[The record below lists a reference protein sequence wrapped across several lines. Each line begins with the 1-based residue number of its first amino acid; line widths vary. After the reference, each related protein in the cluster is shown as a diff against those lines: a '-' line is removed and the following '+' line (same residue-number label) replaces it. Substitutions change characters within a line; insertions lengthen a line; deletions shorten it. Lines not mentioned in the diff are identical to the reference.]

1 MRLSPSRLL
10 AWARVVPPVAAVR
23 WRRLYAGGGVSG
35 SVQLG
40 LVLALLTAFG
50 SVAGFL
56 YKFRGAR
63 EAPGVELRRP
73 WHSTVELFRS
83 PLYTLGIAIALG
95 SWGLHVGAL
104 TLAPISLV
112 QSVIAGGLVLLTVVA
127 DRMFGIAVTRREWIC
142 VGLTAA
148 GLAFLAATLDGDA
161 GSAHSNYRPSTLAIY
176 LVVLAVAAT
185 ALVVVPSL
193 ADSQRHTSESARS
206 RPALLAV
213 SAGLLWAASDTSIK
227 ALSSHLSQLGFG
239 VLLQPLAF
247 VILVASLV
255 GLLVSARSL
264 QLGDAVPMIALT
276 SAAANLTT
284 IAAGPIVF
292 AEPLP
297 SSNLGLAIRILAF
310 AFVIVAAA
318 LIPPPAAER
327 GRSSEPAP
335 GSEPAASP
343 EPAASS

>member
-1 MRLSPSRLL
+1 MPESRWKALAAAAARPYLGRLQPKLARGPAPSMRLGDDRALTGRRRLL
-10 AWARVVPPVAAVR
+10 QPATMS
-23 WRRLYAGGGVSG
+23 L
-35 SVQLG
+35 SVELG

-63 EAPGVELRRP
+63 EAPTVELRHPLR
-73 WHSTVELFRS
+73 STVELFRS
-83 PLYTLGIAIALG
+83 PVYSLGIVIAFG

-104 TLAPISLV
+104 ALAPISLV

-127 DRMFGIAVTRREWIC
+127 DRLFGIEVTRRELIG

-148 GLAFLAATLDGDA
+148 GLAFLAATLERRRGQRALALPAGDA
-161 GSAHSNYRPSTLAIY
+161 GDLPHGGRRRRAACSALRP
-176 LVVLAVAAT
+176 
-185 ALVVVPSL
+185 
-193 ADSQRHTSESARS
+193 Q
-206 RPALLAV
+206 RPAYLAV

-227 ALSSHLSQLGFG
+227 ALSSHLHHLGIG
-239 VLLQPLAF
+239 VLIHPLAF

-255 GLLVSARSL
+255 GLLISARSL

-292 AEPLP
+292 GEPLP
-297 SSNLGLAIRILAF
+297 SQHARAGRPDRRLR
-310 AFVIVAAA
+310 AA
-318 LIPPPAAER
+318 
-327 GRSSEPAP
+327 
-335 GSEPAASP
+335 
-343 EPAASS
+343 